1 MKKLFSISLL
11 LLFITF
17 CQSGP
22 EQSIPDSY
30 DMTGYV
36 IETKTNSDGEVTIL
50 VDGRGIESDM
60 QTLSDYGWTHI
71 SSNTDLYLNGAKID
85 AFTFEPSS
93 DVRVFVTYD
102 GMVAES
108 YPIQGG
114 AKIIFIEEN

>member
-11 LLFITF
+11 ILFITF
-17 CQSGP
+17 CQSDP

-60 QTLSDYGWTHI
+60 QTLSDYGWAHV
-71 SSNTDLYLNGAKID
+71 SSNTDLYLSGAKID
-85 AFTFEPSS
+85 AFTFEPSL